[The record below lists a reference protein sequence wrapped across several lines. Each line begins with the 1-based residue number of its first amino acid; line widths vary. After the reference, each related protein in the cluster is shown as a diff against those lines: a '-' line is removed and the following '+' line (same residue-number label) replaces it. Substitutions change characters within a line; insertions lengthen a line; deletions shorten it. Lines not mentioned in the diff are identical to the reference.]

1 MAAVPPPLTD
11 AFSDQATM
19 VPQGPPRL
27 EDIVHELLFAADSSE
42 SETESDVDNREDW
55 QDNANTVTGSIRG
68 DTAEPDGDMGQ
79 HSTSDEEDQ
88 IISENGGE
96 GEEEEAHDAL
106 EEGEFMTMAVI
117 DSFKARS
124 GEIIRVKDIVSM
136 DNVVDE
142 SEWFA
147 RVVDIRT
154 TSPDSPEDAA
164 KVMPY
169 VLLPLKRVKV
179 KTNDAARYG
188 SSATGF
194 TPRLIYKTL

>member
-1 MAAVPPPLTD
+1 MAAVPPSLAD

-27 EDIVHELLFAADSSE
+27 DLIVHELQFAPDSSS

-96 GEEEEAHDAL
+96 GDEEEAHDAL
-106 EEGEFMTMAVI
+106 EEAEFMNMAVI
-117 DSFKARS
+117 DSFKGDCISS
-124 GEIIRVKDIVSM
+124 GERAGGAHCT
-136 DNVVDE
+136 
-142 SEWFA
+142 F
-147 RVVDIRT
+147 R
-154 TSPDSPEDAA
+154 
-164 KVMPY
+164 
-169 VLLPLKRVKV
+169 
-179 KTNDAARYG
+179 
-188 SSATGF
+188 
-194 TPRLIYKTL
+194 